1 VHIGQ
6 GNSGAGAAAAA
17 ALTTDALQL
26 LLQAG
31 SGPDRICQE
40 LAGIF
45 RVRPTEIALLQLD
58 SKVLRFL
65 YPEELKAL
73 GMIPLSSP
81 SIAAHTAV
89 SGEPE
94 LFNNFAQIKHASVF
108 ETVRLGKADSAEKP
122 VQLPIQKLMSAP
134 ILYDSHKVL
143 GVLQISR
150 KGQDLSS
157 SGPDFTAED
166 LKQLQVS
173 AKALSQAS
181 FLRSVPKK

>member
-6 GNSGAGAAAAA
+6 GNSGAGAAA

-45 RVRPTEIALLQLD
+45 RVRLTEIALLQLD

-65 YPEELKAL
+65 YPEELKAM

-89 SGEPE
+89 SGEPQ
-94 LFNNFAQIKHASVF
+94 LFNNFVPVKHASVF
-108 ETVRLGKADSAEKP
+108 ETVRLGKADSGEKP
-122 VQLPIQKLMSAP
+122 AQLPIQKMMSAP
-134 ILYDSHKVL
+134 ILDDSHKVL

-150 KGQDLSS
+150 KGLELSS

-166 LKQLQVS
+166 LKQLQLS
-173 AKALSQAS
+173 AEAISKAS
-181 FLRSVPKK
+181 FLQSVPRK